1 MLITCQPTGYP
12 HLERL
17 GSDYGGWV
25 IPTDALPNGAICY
38 CAGAGEDVTFE
49 LELMRRFQAN
59 VYSID
64 PTPRALRYIASL
76 KRDGLNL
83 RSIPLGLWSST
94 RRMRFYA
101 PENSAEVSHSIAN
114 LQRTTDWFEA
124 DCITVSDLMSN
135 LGHAKLDLLKMDI
148 EGAEYE
154 VLDDM
159 TRSKVAPRI
168 LCVEFDQTTP
178 VRRTLEMVRK
188 LRKEGYELL
197 HIDRFNFTFLKT
209 PQSEEMSVG

>member
-1 MLITCQPTGYP
+1 
-12 HLERL
+12 
-17 GSDYGGWV
+17 
-25 IPTDALPNGAICY
+25 
-38 CAGAGEDVTFE
+38 
-49 LELMRRFQAN
+49 
-59 VYSID
+59 
-64 PTPRALRYIASL
+64 
-76 KRDGLNL
+76 
-83 RSIPLGLWSST
+83 
-94 RRMRFYA
+94 MRFYA

-188 LRKEGYELL
+188 LRKEAYELL
-197 HIDRFNFTFLKT
+197 HIECFNFTLLKT